1 MLYTIKK
8 KYIETKA
15 SSDKVANA
23 IINNPICV
31 IELKINNF
39 FKRFCFKAFIVP
51 QIIDNDPVK

>member
-8 KYIETKA
+8 KYIDIIA
-15 SSDKVANA
+15 SSDKLANA
-23 IINNPICV
+23 TINNPICV

-51 QIIDNDPVK
+51 QIIDKDPVK